1 MCRYWVWS
9 TREAW
14 DSAHGS
20 ALGHFSPECMPVVN
34 AVLESASKHC
44 TRDLQSSREHNVSA
58 SQLAL
63 PYLEVLCALL
73 ALHSDMAILSAKIA
87 EVVCGLLDARLW
99 RLGLSMGYRS
109 ALLRHQNVLCL

>member
-1 MCRYWVWS
+1 M
-9 TREAW
+9 
-14 DSAHGS
+14 
-20 ALGHFSPECMPVVN
+20 
-34 AVLESASKHC
+34 
-44 TRDLQSSREHNVSA
+44 SA

-99 RLGLSMGYRS
+99 RLGLSKGYQS
-109 ALLRHQNVLCL
+109 ALLCHQNVLCL